1 MYESDLRLLREHLQS
16 LERVLNALAWMYNT
30 GQAQHIT
37 DSDLRTLERVVE
49 HLVAEIDTQEERGDW
64 SPRK

>member
-1 MYESDLRLLREHLQS
+1 MYESDLRMLREHLQS
-16 LERVLNALAWMYNT
+16 LERVLNALAWLYHT